1 MRLLL
6 CLLCPPL
13 AVVLHG
19 KPISALVN
27 MVLCMFFWVPGVIHA
42 LSVNSQAHESK
53 QTKQIVRA
61 IRGKKVKR
69 KKPCPLHRADRTPQL
84 SSSYDDP
91 FIGEGGTKF
100 KRKS

>member
-1 MRLLL
+1 M
-6 CLLCPPL
+6 PPL
-13 AVVLHG
+13 AVCLYG
-19 KPISALVN
+19 KPISAIFN

-42 LSVNSQAHESK
+42 LSIAGQAHESK

-69 KKPCPLHRADRTPQL
+69 KKPCRVHGPDRGPVV
-84 SSSYDDP
+84 SSAYDDP
-91 FIGEGGTKF
+91 YIGEGGTKF